1 MSVVLFQIYTTIIQQ
16 SALIGTLKCL
26 LHTKHDYLRRLIHFD
41 KLYNPVCSAVGL
53 ESSHPFA
60 SHCPDVPGSTHQMIH
75 LIFFVEK
82 FLDMLT
88 KAQSSRI
95 DDQRGLSI
103 DVGDLPEFLKSSS
116 DQHSETDEGSTSPPC
131 IRIERDGALNLHLP
145 MDR

>member
-1 MSVVLFQIYTTIIQQ
+1 MS
-16 SALIGTLKCL
+16 
-26 LHTKHDYLRRLIHFD
+26 
-41 KLYNPVCSAVGL
+41 
-53 ESSHPFA
+53 
-60 SHCPDVPGSTHQMIH
+60 H

-131 IRIERDGALNLHLP
+131 IRIERDGALNLNLP